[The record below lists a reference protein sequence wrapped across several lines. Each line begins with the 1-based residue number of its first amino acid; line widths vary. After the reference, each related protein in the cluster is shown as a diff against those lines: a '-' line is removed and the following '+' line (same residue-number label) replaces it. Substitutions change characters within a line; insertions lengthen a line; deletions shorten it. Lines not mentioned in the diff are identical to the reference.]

1 MVFCLFIVAKA
12 IAQFAECILLDL
24 ANACCAYSQNGS
36 DFVQIQLF
44 DKKELEDHCFAF
56 RKFGNLRLQMPPVS
70 FVPASPAPSKE
81 QPIDLRQEIETIE
94 LERIN
99 MALELADGI
108 VSEAAR
114 LLTLKRTTLIEKMR
128 KYGVQA
134 VV

>member
-1 MVFCLFIVAKA
+1 MA
-12 IAQFAECILLDL
+12 
-24 ANACCAYSQNGS
+24 
-36 DFVQIQLF
+36 
-44 DKKELEDHCFAF
+44 
-56 RKFGNLRLQMPPVS
+56 
-70 FVPASPAPSKE
+70 
-81 QPIDLRQEIETIE
+81 IE

-134 VV
+134 LA